1 MILQRGDRQ
10 DPAGETSSHSGFF
23 FLSSIIF
30 ILDVIFCDY
39 WLSFLKKGQL
49 IAGNTKAWLMTNSR
63 KELSFS
69 GHTHSGYALTNH
81 THSNYAL
88 TSHTHSGYAS
98 KNHTHSQYVT
108 EVDINQM
115 IEDVID
121 SYVPTITKLGQ
132 VGEVGPIA
140 KGETGTFTVSSSA
153 KVVFIH
159 MSSLNALT
167 RIFILFK
174 LNNSWTHD
182 SLGHVA
188 RDNIYVYGSGSTISI
203 KIGNN
208 VDDYDNV
215 YYVYF

>member
-1 MILQRGDRQ
+1 MTVKTQQEKPVATLVSF
-10 DPAGETSSHSGFF
+10 P
-23 FLSSIIF
+23 F
-30 ILDVIFCDY
+30 IHYIYISCIFCDY
-39 WLSFLKKGQL
+39 WLSLLKKGQL

-98 KNHTHSQYVT
+98 KNHTHNQYMT

-121 SYVPTITKLGQ
+121 SYVPTIKKLGQ
-132 VGEVGPIA
+132 VGEVGSIA

-159 MSSLNALT
+159 MSRSIST
-167 RIFILFK
+167 THIFILFR
-174 LNNSWTHD
+174 LNNSWTDD
-182 SLGHVA
+182 SFGSNAYNSIHVF
-188 RDNIYVYGSGSTISI
+188 GSGTRISI
-203 KIGNN
+203 N
-208 VDDYDNV
+208 VGSSLEDYDNV